1 MDDLVEQHQMDLDGM
16 TNHPL
21 HPLPGEI
28 PYASFTTEVR
38 VTAIKHGY
46 YVGSLGTQGANV
58 YIKTPPQQPLEPHS
72 LYLMNVTGTP
82 EERFPFCATKVFH
95 KLRTADMLVS
105 SLHSDMETGI
115 LTSAP
120 WWERKETTTS
130 QYLLPTP
137 AAHIGAMI
145 GRQGKNISALI
156 KSVNDWESSES
167 FGEPEITITPTD
179 DFKGCFVTF
188 HEPAECQWTLGD
200 IEWLIS
206 HFHC

>member
-1 MDDLVEQHQMDLDGM
+1 MDDLVEQQQMDLDGM

-21 HPLPGEI
+21 HPLPGEMA
-28 PYASFTTEVR
+28 YTSFTTEVR
-38 VTAIKHGY
+38 VTAVKNGY
-46 YVGSLGTQGANV
+46 YVGSLGAQGTNV

-72 LYLMNVTGTP
+72 LYLMKVLATP
-82 EERFPFCATKVFH
+82 TESFPFCATKVFH

-105 SLHSDMETGI
+105 SLYTELDTGI
-115 LTSAP
+115 LASTP
-120 WWERKETTTS
+120 WWDRKETTTS

-145 GRQGKNISALI
+145 GRQGKNITALI

-188 HEPAECQWTLGD
+188 HQPEECQWTLGD